1 MRLIPEAW
9 MKGTLLLVLQASV
22 LPGAIAQEWPLQV
35 VGRAFDKS
43 GDELLYSEYHY
54 CGSASACTIEYR
66 KPGGDLIARKD
77 LDYSYGPHSPALVMI
92 DYPSGKEVRVGGSE
106 REDVVVDAGFD
117 NYVRSR
123 WDELAAG
130 ESIEFPFQ
138 IVGFD
143 RPLAMKAYRAS
154 QGGCALEDLCLEV
167 SLDSWFLGLLVD
179 PIVLSYARD
188 SRRLLRFRGISN
200 LRDDKGKTFQ
210 VDIRYEYAN
219 NTT

>member
-1 MRLIPEAW
+1 MRFIPEAW
-9 MKGTLLLVLQASV
+9 MKATLLLVLQGML
-22 LPGAIAQEWPLQV
+22 LPGALAQGWPLQV
-35 VGRAFDKS
+35 VGRAFDEA
-43 GDELLYSEYHY
+43 GEQLLYSEYHY
-54 CGSASACTIEYR
+54 CGSELACKIEYR
-66 KPGGDLIARKD
+66 KPDGDLIARKE

-92 DYPSGKEVRVGGSE
+92 DYLSGKEVRIGSSE

-123 WDELAAG
+123 WVELSAG

-138 IVGFD
+138 VVGFD

-154 QGGCALEDLCLEV
+154 QGGCAVEDLCLEV

>member
-9 MKGTLLLVLQASV
+9 MKGTLLLVLQAML
-22 LPGAIAQEWPLQV
+22 LPGALAQEWPLQV
-35 VGRAFDKS
+35 VGRAFDES
-43 GDELLYSEYHY
+43 GEQLLYSEYHY
-54 CGSASACTIEYR
+54 CDSELACMIEYR
-66 KPGGDLIARKD
+66 KPDGELIARKD

-92 DYPSGKEVRVGGSE
+92 DYLSGKEVRLGFSE

-123 WDELAAG
+123 WGELSGG

-138 IVGFD
+138 VVGFD
-143 RPLAMKAYRAS
+143 QPLAMKAYRAN
-154 QGGCALEDLCLEV
+154 QGSCALQELCLEV

-188 SRRLLRFRGISN
+188 SRRLLRFRGVSN